1 MSLLRFLCVVWGKKF
16 HFSPPHFPSV
26 VLALLFERL
35 FPSPIEYPWH
45 LCCNLLPVSVYF
57 CLCLFLGSVFSID
70 IFVLIPVR
78 QLSGL
83 LWLYSKYWNTVVWI
97 LPLCSFSRLFD
108 NSRSLACPYKILESN
123 CQILQ
128 NKKQKQNTWITLQNP
143 AMPRQSWLFR
153 GSQVRIVW
161 RLNPV
166 NCPFKLPRLFQV
178 Q

>member
-1 MSLLRFLCVVWGKKF
+1 MSLLRFLCVVWRKKL
-16 HFSPPHFPSV
+16 HFSPPHFHSV

-45 LCCNLLPVSVYF
+45 LCCNLLPVSVCF

-70 IFVLIPVR
+70 MFVLIPVP

-108 NSRSLACPYKILESN
+108 NSRSLAFPYKILESN

-128 NKKQKQNTWITLQNP
+128 KTHLDCFTKSCDAQAVLTVPWQSSQN
-143 AMPRQSWLFR
+143 
-153 GSQVRIVW
+153 
-161 RLNPV
+161 RLEAESS
-166 NCPFKLPRLFQV
+166 
-178 Q
+178 